1 MNSPIRVRFAPSP
14 TGKLHVG
21 GARTA
26 LFNWAYARGRG
37 GKFLLRIEDTD
48 PERSTKEFETAI
60 LEGLRWLGIDWDEG
74 PDVGGPHAPYHQR
87 LRIERHREYARKLF
101 AMGRAYRCFCSRE
114 RLEELSKRQE
124 AAKERLA
131 YDGSCRRLAK
141 EEGERRAAAGE
152 PFVVRFAVPEGE
164 TRFLDHVRGECVF
177 QNAEVE
183 DWVMVRSD
191 GNPTYN
197 FVVVCDDI
205 DMEITHV
212 FRGEEHLVNTP
223 KQVLLY
229 KAFEAKVPEFGH
241 LPLMLGTDK
250 KKLSKRTGDTA
261 LQDYRDK
268 GYPKAAIVN
277 FLCLQGWS
285 IDGERVVFS
294 VDELVQRFDIKDVQ
308 KAGAIFD
315 LDKFVWLAGE
325 YIRHEP
331 LETLAANC
339 APFVVQAG
347 LMTAADIGARR
358 EWWLSIVA
366 AERERLRTY
375 ADLVGRMQYLFASD
389 ENLAWDAAGEAAAR
403 KHENRVATL
412 SAFHAWLGERAKAG
426 YDPAK
431 VRDEAKQWVAAQG
444 WKIPQL
450 FQPLRL
456 ALSGQMGGPDVFDMI
471 GWLGVERSLARVA
484 DAARRLA

>member
-1 MNSPIRVRFAPSP
+1 MKSPIRVRFAPSP

-37 GKFLLRIEDTD
+37 GQFLLRIEDTD

-87 LRIERHREYARKLF
+87 LRIERHREYATRLH
-101 AMGRAYRCFCSRE
+101 ALGRAYRCFCSRE
-114 RLEELSKRQE
+114 RLEELSKAQE
-124 AAKERLA
+124 AAKQRLA
-131 YDGSCRRLAK
+131 YDGLCRRLPQA
-141 EEGERRAAAGE
+141 ESDRRAADE
-152 PFVVRFAVPEGE
+152 PFVTRFAVPEGE
-164 TRFLDHVRGECVF
+164 TRFFDHVRGECVF

-277 FLCLQGWS
+277 FLCLQGWA

-315 LDKFVWLAGE
+315 LDKFIWLAGE

-339 APFVVQAG
+339 APFVLQSG
-347 LMTAADIGARR
+347 LMSAADIDARR

-375 ADLVGRMQYLFASD
+375 ADLVGRMQYLFAPD
-389 ENLAWDAAGEAAAR
+389 VDLAWDAAGEAAAR
-403 KHENRVATL
+403 KHEIRVATL
-412 SAFHAWLGERAKAG
+412 SGFHAWLAERAKAG
-426 YDPAK
+426 YDPVK

-471 GWLGVERSLARVA
+471 GWLGVERSLARIA
-484 DAARRLA
+484 DAARRLL

>member
-1 MNSPIRVRFAPSP
+1 
-14 TGKLHVG
+14 
-21 GARTA
+21 
-26 LFNWAYARGRG
+26 
-37 GKFLLRIEDTD
+37 
-48 PERSTKEFETAI
+48 
-60 LEGLRWLGIDWDEG
+60 
-74 PDVGGPHAPYHQR
+74 
-87 LRIERHREYARKLF
+87 
-101 AMGRAYRCFCSRE
+101 
-114 RLEELSKRQE
+114 
-124 AAKERLA
+124 
-131 YDGSCRRLAK
+131 
-141 EEGERRAAAGE
+141 
-152 PFVVRFAVPEGE
+152 
-164 TRFLDHVRGECVF
+164 
-177 QNAEVE
+177 
-183 DWVMVRSD
+183 MVRSD

-389 ENLAWDAAGEAAAR
+389 ANLAWDAPGEAAAR

-412 SAFHAWLGERAKAG
+412 AAFHAWLGERAKAG

>member
-101 AMGRAYRCFCSRE
+101 GMGRAYRCFCSRE

-131 YDGSCRRLAK
+131 YDGLCRRLSK
-141 EEGERRAAAGE
+141 EESERRAAVE
-152 PFVVRFAVPEGE
+152 PFVVRFAVPAGE

-347 LMTAADIGARR
+347 LMTSEQIGARV
-358 EWWLSIVA
+358 EWWLSIVG

-375 ADLVGRMQYLFASD
+375 ADLVGRMQYLFAPD
-389 ENLAWDAAGEAAAR
+389 ENLAFDAAGEAAAR

-412 SAFHAWLGERAKAG
+412 SAFHGWLAERAKSG

-471 GWLGVERSLARVA
+471 GWLGVERSLARIA